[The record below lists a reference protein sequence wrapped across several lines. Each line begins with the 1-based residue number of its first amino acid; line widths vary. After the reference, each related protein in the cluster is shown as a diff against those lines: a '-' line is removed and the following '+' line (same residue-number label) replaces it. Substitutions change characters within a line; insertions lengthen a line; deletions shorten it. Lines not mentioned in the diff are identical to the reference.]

1 MRDDEKNGSLLIEG
15 VVESIIYA
23 NSENGYTVCS
33 LTSDDGTETVAVG
46 IMPYLAEGE
55 YIRAFGDF
63 VVHPSYGKQFR
74 VDNYEKT
81 LPSDENSILK
91 YLQSGAIKG
100 IGKVTAQRIVERF
113 GQDTLDVIENH
124 CDWLADI
131 KGISAPKAREISE
144 NYKAQFGFRSVMM
157 FCADFFGAA
166 ASVRIYKKWG
176 GAAIDMIRRNPYILC
191 DEIHGIGFEKAD
203 AAALKLGLDKH
214 SRERIGAAA
223 KYVMHHN
230 FYQNGHVYLPREK
243 LIPVV
248 MQLLRCGQE
257 EVEDALAALEKSGD
271 IVDVRQD
278 GRRCIYSEKAYKAER
293 YIAKKLDILQQN
305 SIVLSRDDVGLIIAE
320 EEKAA
325 GLTYEKLQLRAIDS
339 AVNTSVLILTGGPG
353 TGKTTVV
360 KTAISVFERMG
371 YEVALAAPT
380 GRAAKRMS
388 EATGLE
394 AKTIHRLLE
403 VGYSDNDEPVFG
415 RGEQNP
421 LDEDVVIID
430 EASMIDLYLMEA
442 LLRAL
447 RSTARIIL
455 IGDCNQLPPVGAGYV
470 LRDMIQS
477 ERFDT
482 VELKHIFRQEQSSRI
497 VTNAHAINRGEHIDL
512 SAKDGDFFF
521 LPRDNDVLTASTVA
535 ELCKTR
541 LPRKYGKTVFDGI
554 QVITPSRKGDCGT
567 IMLNTRLQRELNP
580 PAPDKPEKKHA
591 EYVFRVGDK
600 VMQTRNNYEI
610 KYIKEGIEGVGIF
623 NGDMGV
629 ITAIDLVGEK
639 MTIDFDDRVADYDFS
654 MLDDIELAYAITVHK
669 SQGSEYPV
677 VVIPMYNYSQKLL
690 TRNLLYTAVTR
701 AQNIAVLVGDAD
713 VVYKATDNNL
723 QVKRYSGLGYLLG
736 LYD

>member
-1 MRDDEKNGSLLIEG
+1 MRDDENAGALLIEG

-33 LTSDDGTETVAVG
+33 LSSDDGEEIIAVG
-46 IMPYLAEGE
+46 MMPYLAEGE

-63 VVHPSYGKQFR
+63 VVHPNYGKQFR
-74 VDNYEKT
+74 VDNYEKS
-81 LPSDENSILK
+81 LPADESSILK
-91 YLQSGAIKG
+91 YLQSGAVKG
-100 IGKVTAQRIVERF
+100 IGKVTAKRIVDRF
-113 GQDTLDVIENH
+113 GKDTLEVLEKHSEWLSDV
-124 CDWLADI
+124 
-131 KGISAPKAREISE
+131 KGISVSKAKEISE
-144 NYKAQFGFRSVMM
+144 SYRAQFGFRNVMM
-157 FCADFFGAA
+157 FCSEFFGAA
-166 ASVRIYKKWG
+166 SSVRIYKRWG
-176 GAAIDMIRRNPYILC
+176 GAAIDVIKRNPYILC

-203 AAALKLGLDKH
+203 SAALKLGLDRH
-214 SRERIGAAA
+214 SQERIGAAA
-223 KYVMHHN
+223 KYVMQHN
-230 FYQNGHVYLPREK
+230 FTQNGHVYLPREK
-243 LIPVV
+243 LVPVV
-248 MQLLRCGQE
+248 MQLIGCGQN
-257 EVEDALAALEKSGD
+257 EVESVLDALIASGD
-271 IVDVRQD
+271 IVEAKQE
-278 GRRCIYSEKAYKAER
+278 GRRCIYSARAYKAER

-305 SIVLSRDDVGLIIAE
+305 SIVLSRDDVSLIIAE
-320 EEKAA
+320 EEKMA

-403 VGYSDNDEPVFG
+403 VGYSDNDEPVFA
-415 RGEQNP
+415 RGERNP
-421 LDEDVVIID
+421 LDEDVIIID

-442 LLRAL
+442 LLRAM
-447 RSTARIIL
+447 RNTSRIIL

-470 LRDMIQS
+470 LRDMIKS

-482 VELKHIFRQEQSSRI
+482 VELKHVFRQEQSSMI

-512 SAKDGDFFF
+512 TVNDGDFFF
-521 LPRDNDVLTASTVA
+521 LPRENDAATAATVA
-535 ELCKTR
+535 ELCRVR

-554 QVITPSRKGDCGT
+554 QVITPSRKGECGT
-567 IMLNTRLQRELNP
+567 IMLNTRLQSEINP

-610 KYIKEGIEGVGIF
+610 TYVKDGIEGVGIF

-629 ITAIDLVGEK
+629 IRSIDLPGEK
-639 MTIDFDDRVADYDFS
+639 LVIDFDDRVAEYDFS

-669 SQGSEYPV
+669 SQGSEYPIV
-677 VVIPMYNYSQKLL
+677 IIPMYNYSQKLL

-701 AQNIAVLVGDAD
+701 AQNMAILVGNGD
-713 VVYKATDNNL
+713 VVYQATDNNL
-723 QVKRYSGLGYLLG
+723 QVKRYSGLLYLFSS
-736 LYD
+736 YD